1 MHFFEKVMLANGA
14 TEKLTMDKSGTNKS
28 AIDQVIDDKKIIL
41 VVRQI
46 KYLNHISSLLTR

>member
-1 MHFFEKVMLANGA
+1 MHFFKKVMLANGA